1 VPRRLFLFIALLGLT
16 SLSCSL
22 LQGPQ
27 QPVIPTP
34 PALPAA
40 VELPPAA
47 SLVEGV
53 LPGNLIFDP
62 VSSVAPAVD
71 PFVAD
76 LVNSVSQQQL
86 VGYVQTLESFG
97 TRSTFS
103 ATDRP
108 DFGIGAARLWIFNE
122 FLRVGNGR
130 LQVEFDTF
138 PLTLGGITTQ
148 QQNVIATLRGD
159 GSAPG
164 AILVIAHYDSR
175 PLNPNDGTSRAPGA
189 NDNGSGVAAML
200 EVARV
205 LSSQTW
211 HQDVIFIAFAAEE
224 QGTYGSLHY
233 VNNRLFGGPETLL
246 VLNNDIVGGRPGIP
260 QSVRVFSPGPDSSL
274 PRQMARY
281 VNFIG
286 GLYLPTFGVTLVDAV
301 DREGRFSDHMRF
313 LEAGIP
319 ALRLTESEEDA
330 ARNHTALDTSDA
342 LDYTYLRQVTQLN
355 VATLANIIGA
365 PARPEPPGMTRLEG
379 GSDLVLTWPVDPAAD
394 AYVISLRPIG
404 SEAYAP
410 FRFVSAGQ
418 AGQVAITDLD
428 LANSYAVSLA
438 ALTANGRMS
447 LFSPEVLWQP

>member
-1 VPRRLFLFIALLGLT
+1 MPRRLLLFIALLGLA

-34 PALPAA
+34 PALPTA
-40 VELPPAA
+40 ELLPPPP
-47 SLVEGV
+47 VEGV

-62 VSSVAPAVD
+62 VSSVTPAVD
-71 PFVAD
+71 PAIMA
-76 LVNSVSQQQL
+76 LVSSVSQQQL

-103 ATDRP
+103 VTDRP

-130 LQVEFDTF
+130 LQVEFDDF

-164 AILVIAHYDSR
+164 AVLIVAHYDSR
-175 PLNPNDGTSRAPGA
+175 PINPNDGTSRAPGA
-189 NDNGSGVAAML
+189 NDNASGVAAML
-200 EVARV
+200 ELARI
-205 LSSQTW
+205 LSGQSW
-211 HQDVIFIAFAAEE
+211 NMDVVFIAFAAEE
-224 QGTYGSLHY
+224 QGTHGSRHY
-233 VNNRLFGGPETLL
+233 VSNRLFGGPEVAL

-260 QSVRVFSPGPDSSL
+260 QSVRLFSPGPESSL
-274 PRQMARY
+274 PRQKARY
-281 VNFIG
+281 VDFIG
-286 GLYLPTFGVTLVDAV
+286 GLYLPTFAVTLMDAV

-313 LEAGIP
+313 LEVGIP

-330 ARNHTALDTSDA
+330 TRNHTALDTSDA
-342 LDYTYLRQVTQLN
+342 LDYNYLRQITQLN
-355 VATLANIIGA
+355 VAVVTNIIGA
-365 PARPEPPGMTRLEG
+365 PAQPEPPALAVLDG
-379 GSDLVLTWPVDPAAD
+379 GVALTWPVDSTAA
-394 AYVISLRPIG
+394 AYVISFRPVA
-404 SEAYAP
+404 SNAYGP
-410 FRFVSAGQ
+410 FRFVSGAQ

-428 LANSYAVSLA
+428 PNVSYGVSLA
-438 ALTANGRMS
+438 ALTADGRMS
-447 LFSPEVLWQP
+447 LFSPEVLWER

>member
-1 VPRRLFLFIALLGLT
+1 MPRRLLLFIALLGLT

-22 LQGPQ
+22 LQGPP

-34 PALPAA
+34 PAPQGVA
-40 VELPPAA
+40 ELPEP
-47 SLVEGV
+47 SLVQGV
-53 LPGNLIFDP
+53 LPGSLIFNP

-71 PFVAD
+71 PLVAS

-86 VGYVQTLESFG
+86 VGYVQALESLG

-138 PLTLGGITTQ
+138 PLTLGGFTTQ

-159 GSAPG
+159 GRTPG
-164 AILVIAHYDSR
+164 AILVVAHYDSR
-175 PLNPNDGTSRAPGA
+175 PINPNDGTSRAPGA
-189 NDNGSGVAAML
+189 NDNGSGVAVML

-205 LSSQTW
+205 LSSQSW
-211 HQDVIFIAFAAEE
+211 HQDIIFIAFAAEE

-233 VNNRLFGGPETLL
+233 VNNRLFAGPEVQL

-260 QSVRVFSPGPDSSL
+260 QAVRVFSPGPDSSL
-274 PRQMARY
+274 PRQKARY
-281 VNFIG
+281 LDFIG
-286 GLYLPTFGVTLVDAV
+286 GLYLPTFGVMLVDAV

-313 LEAGIP
+313 LEVGVP
-319 ALRLTESEEDA
+319 ALRLTESAEDST
-330 ARNHTALDTSDA
+330 RNHTALDTSEA
-342 LDYTYLRQVTQLN
+342 LDYNYLRQVTQLN
-355 VATLANIIGA
+355 VAALANIIGA
-365 PARPEPPGMTRLEG
+365 PARPEPPALGSLEG
-379 GSDLVLTWPVDPAAD
+379 GEGLVLSWPVDPAAD
-394 AYVISLRPIG
+394 GYVISLRPVG

-410 FRFVSAGQ
+410 FRFVGAGQ

-428 LANSYAVSLA
+428 PVGSYAVSLA
-438 ALTANGRMS
+438 ALTASGRVS

>member
-1 VPRRLFLFIALLGLT
+1 MPRRLLLFFALLGLT
-16 SLSCSL
+16 TLSCSL

-27 QPVIPTP
+27 QPIIPTP
-34 PALPAA
+34 PALPAVA
-40 VELPPAA
+40 ELPPPA
-47 SLVEGV
+47 LVEGV

-62 VSSVAPAVD
+62 VSSVSPAVD

-86 VGYVQTLESFG
+86 VGYVQVLESFG

-164 AILVIAHYDSR
+164 AILVVAHYDSR
-175 PLNPNDGTSRAPGA
+175 PINPNDGTSRAPGA
-189 NDNGSGVAAML
+189 NDNGSGVAVML

-205 LSSQTW
+205 LSSQSW

-233 VNNRLFGGPETLL
+233 VNNRLFDGPEAQL

-260 QSVRVFSPGPDSSL
+260 QSVRLFSPGPDSSP

-281 VNFIG
+281 MDFIG

-313 LEAGIP
+313 LEVGVP
-319 ALRLTESEEDA
+319 ALRLTESEEDST
-330 ARNHTALDTSDA
+330 RNHTALDTSDA
-342 LDYTYLRQVTQLN
+342 LDYNYLRQVTQLN
-355 VATLANIIGA
+355 VATLANILGA
-365 PARPEPPGMTRLEG
+365 AARPEPPSLSRLEG
-379 GSDLVLTWPVDPAAD
+379 SGELVLTWPVDPAA
-394 AYVISLRPIG
+394 AGYVISLRPVG

-410 FRFVSAGQ
+410 FRFVGAGQ

-428 LANSYAVSLA
+428 PASSYAVSLA
-438 ALTANGRMS
+438 ALTASGRMS